1 MNLYELTEK
10 YVKLFNELDDA
21 EEITEEQKKEFE
33 EIDGSL
39 EEKYENCVMMIKNWQ
54 VDAEA
59 YKNQEKIFTEKRRSA
74 EKKATDMKKF
84 IEYSMQ
90 QTGRKKVKTKLFT
103 VSLQKNAPGLEITS
117 EDNIDDSYYIVERKL
132 DKRALLG
139 DIKEGLIVDGV
150 ELKQTESLRIR

>member
-54 VDAEA
+54 ADAEA
-59 YKNQEKIFTEKRRSA
+59 YKNQEKIFTDKRRSA

-90 QTGRKKVKTKLFT
+90 QTKQQRVKTNLFT
-103 VSLQKNAPGLEITS
+103 LNIQKNTPSLEITS
-117 EDNIDDSYYIVERKL
+117 EDHIDDSYYIIERKL
-132 DKRALLG
+132 NKKELLS

-150 ELKQTESLRIR
+150 ELRQTESLRIR